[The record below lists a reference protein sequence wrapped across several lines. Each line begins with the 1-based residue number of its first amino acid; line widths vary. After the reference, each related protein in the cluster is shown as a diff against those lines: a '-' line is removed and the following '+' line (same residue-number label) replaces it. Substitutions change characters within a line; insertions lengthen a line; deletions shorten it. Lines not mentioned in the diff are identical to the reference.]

1 MSKNKKSTKTTSTK
15 KKAPQATSTNVGQIK
30 EVAKLMGVPS
40 DGIDH
45 ITKAIE
51 EPKPTPKTTIPAV
64 TVSGA
69 VKLMGIGPA
78 RIRQIIN
85 TYYKDGSIKIRGQK
99 DSNGDWMISIPSI
112 QVWKKKKLAREA
124 KRQEK
129 IDELVSGDYKYPY
142 TRPRVQSIQMI
153 QRALSENGK
162 KVANTSETQVVLTVL
177 ARIEKIWDK
186 EYKNRN
192 K

>member
-1 MSKNKKSTKTTSTK
+1 MSKNKKSTKTTST
-15 KKAPQATSTNVGQIK
+15 QVESQ
-30 EVAKLMGVPS
+30 
-40 DGIDH
+40 
-45 ITKAIE
+45 
-51 EPKPTPKTTIPAV
+51 EPTTTQSVPAV

-85 TYYKDGSIKIRGQK
+85 TTYKDGSIKIRGQK

-112 QVWKKKKLAREA
+112 QVWKKKKLDREVKRVA
-124 KRQEK
+124 KLE
-129 IDELVSGDYKYPY
+129 ELVNGDYKYPY

-153 QRALSENGK
+153 QRGMAEYKS
-162 KVANTSETQVVLTVL
+162 KVGTPDEIKVVLTVL

-186 EYKNRN
+186 EYKNR
-192 K
+192 KK